1 MLRHRLHVFAGLG
14 LALCAG
20 SASAQDVWAT
30 PGAPGGVDVS
40 TVAPAVVLEAGAPA
54 SYDAAVL
61 LGTRKIVLRDFEA
74 ALKVLREAA
83 SRSASRPEAYCRLG
97 DAQLASQDVPEARA
111 AYETCLRFA
120 KTEQHAH
127 QLALALIGL
136 ARSFE
141 QEHKTQEER
150 DAWQRV
156 VTSAKDESAQALA
169 QARIAVLDVVLK
181 QQESYIEVRARIAE
195 RASQAAPKP

>member
-40 TVAPAVVLEAGAPA
+40 TAAPAVVLEPEAPA
-54 SYDAAVL
+54 TYDAAVL

-120 KTEQHAH
+120 KTEQNSRH
-127 QLALALIGL
+127 LVLSLVGI
-136 ARSFE
+136 ARTFE
-141 QEHKTQEER
+141 RENKTQEER
-150 DAWQRV
+150 AAWQRV
-156 VTSAKDESAQALA
+156 ATTEGDEAARALA
-169 QARIAVLDVVLK
+169 EGRLAVLDAVLK
-181 QQESYIEVRARIAE
+181 QKEAYVVVRERISE
-195 RASQAAPKP
+195 RAKAAPTP